1 MPVQEI
7 YLPIAKH
14 NSGVALYKVSSS
26 KAAIEELA

>member
-7 YLPIAKH
+7 FLPIATH
-14 NSGVALYKVSSS
+14 NSVALYKVSSS